1 MTRLVLLL
9 KHQQRGIVGGIVLVN
24 LPILKLQGKWRHIGE
39 HLIAKLHIVT
49 GDVGHHPEGEHLS
62 LVTRNTG
69 PLSLVQDNLRQ
80 KMILVSAPVLLEI

>member
-1 MTRLVLLL
+1 MTHLVLLL
-9 KHQQRGIVGGIVLVN
+9 KHQERGVMGWIVLVN
-24 LPILKLQGKWRHIGE
+24 LPALKLQGKWRHIGE

-69 PLSLVQDNLRQ
+69 PLPLVQDNLRQ
-80 KMILVSAPVLLEI
+80 KILLLG